1 MTSVTDEAIKHPQEE
16 SRSGG
21 AAADRNATEPRTAR
35 GFPVSTSRT
44 NKGRLSTCLLLSKR
58 QRCSFSLPVGPP
70 LSASLTQAALRLRP
84 NCSSSVG
91 QERYSRVI

>member
-70 LSASLTQAALRLRP
+70 LSASLTQAALRHRP
-84 NCSSSVG
+84 NYSSSVG